1 MIREDVRQ
9 QVQNKQNKQKEHH
22 DQQITRPLELQIGD
36 KVLYYKAAMEKQWS
50 GKLEEKWKG
59 LYYIHDVGPHGTY
72 KLRDMDGKISK
83 TQINESLLK
92 LYKDRISWDPIV
104 TIHTIPSNNYDE

>member
-1 MIREDVRQ
+1 M
-9 QVQNKQNKQKEHH
+9 QNKQNKQKEHH

-36 KVLYYKAAMEKQWS
+36 KVLYYKAAMKKQWS

-59 LYYIHDVGPHGTY
+59 PYYIHDMGSHGMY

-83 TQINESLLK
+83 TQINGSLLK
-92 LYKDRISWDPIV
+92 LYKDRIFWDLII
-104 TIHTIPSNNYDE
+104 TIHTIPSNNHDE